1 MRRGRGGARERGER
15 NSRCREERER
25 GGGVRVHAR
34 VRAAALGAA
43 LAALAEPAQG
53 TPGLHASG
61 HDGKARGPS
70 LVSGYPQNESYD
82 ASFAAV
88 AACGAAAPRVC
99 LGSRELARA

>member
-1 MRRGRGGARERGER
+1 MRESEGRGTADAER
-15 NSRCREERER
+15 SAK
-25 GGGVRVHAR
+25 GGGGGRAR

-82 ASFAAV
+82 ASFAASRHAV
-88 AACGAAAPRVC
+88 RRRRGCALGVGSLQGPKGRPR
-99 LGSRELARA
+99 